1 MDLMG
6 WLELGAV
13 LVSAV
18 FGILQARRAGMDP
31 LGVITLALVVAFGGG
46 TLRDLFLDRQPL
58 FWIGQPNFTLA
69 VFGLATLSC
78 FVPRI
83 PDRIARWLNLPDAIG
98 MGLFTVVGM
107 QLARET
113 GCAPFVTV
121 LLGVITG
128 TFGGVISDVLCNQVP
143 RLFRHA
149 GPLYATCS
157 FAGAWVCLL
166 ADLVPGLPDWIPIA
180 AGVLTAVALRMWA
193 IRYNVGL
200 PALDS
205 GENPVPVHPNRKD
218 GAGRIDRIDD

>member
-1 MDLMG
+1 MDLMDG
-6 WLELGAV
+6 LELGAV

-58 FWIGQPNFTLA
+58 FWIGKPGYTLA

-78 FVPRI
+78 FLPRI
-83 PDRIARWLNLPDAIG
+83 PERISAWLNLPDAVG

-107 QLARET
+107 QIAREA
-113 GCAPFVTV
+113 GVAPFVAV
-121 LLGVITG
+121 LMGVITG
-128 TFGGVISDVLCNQVP
+128 TFGGVISDVISNQVP
-143 RLFRHA
+143 RLFRHS

-157 FAGAWVCLL
+157 FAGAWACFLL
-166 ADLVPGLPDWIPIA
+166 DLIPALPDWIPFA

-193 IRYNVGL
+193 IRHNVGL
-200 PALDS
+200 PRMEGGGDTPRS
-205 GENPVPVHPNRKD
+205 S
-218 GAGRIDRIDD
+218 

>member
-1 MDLMG
+1 MNLMD

-18 FGILQARRAGMDP
+18 FGILQARRAGLDP
-31 LGVITLALVVAFGGG
+31 LGVIVLALVVAFGGG

-58 FWIGQPNFTLA
+58 FWIGKPNYTLA

-83 PDRIARWLNLPDAIG
+83 PDRIARWLDLPDAIG

-107 QLARET
+107 QIACDA
-113 GCAPFVTV
+113 GVAPFVAV

-143 RLFRHA
+143 RLFRPA

-157 FAGAWVCLL
+157 FVGAWVCFL
-166 ADLVPGLPDWIPIA
+166 ADLVPGLPDWTPLA
-180 AGVLTAVALRMWA
+180 AGVLTAVALRMGA
-193 IRYNVGL
+193 IHFNIRL
-200 PALDS
+200 PELGP
-205 GENPVPVHPNRKD
+205 GENAAPSPN
-218 GAGRIDRIDD
+218 GRRD